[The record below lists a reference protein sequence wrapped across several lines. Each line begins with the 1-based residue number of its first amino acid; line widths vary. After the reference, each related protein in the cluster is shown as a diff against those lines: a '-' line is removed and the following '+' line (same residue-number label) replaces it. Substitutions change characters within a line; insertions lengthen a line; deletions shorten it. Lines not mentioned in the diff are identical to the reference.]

1 MARAPVGNAKTHS
14 TPSHDEH
21 GVEHKKLP
29 SPPAAD
35 GDSDEES
42 EGEES
47 TAGEGVESRLQKEL
61 RW

>member
-1 MARAPVGNAKTHS
+1 MPKTGVSKSMERLKRAETSA
-14 TPSHDEH
+14 
-21 GVEHKKLP
+21 L
-29 SPPAAD
+29 

-61 RW
+61 RL